1 MAEISAIM
9 IVASVVPSVISGTI
23 LIYLNR
29 YSRRSEKLEAA
40 RRAESVLVLKN
51 IDAIGTLSDITAKCV
66 KKGETPNGDM
76 DRAIAYRCDMKHA
89 LEDHLMEVNAEAK
102 H

>member
-9 IVASVVPSVISGTI
+9 IVASVIPSVISGTI
-23 LIYLNR
+23 LVIVNKGFKK
-29 YSRRSEKLEAA
+29 SEKLEAA
-40 RRAESVLVLKN
+40 RRTESVLVLKN

-66 KKGETPNGDM
+66 KKNERPNGDM
-76 DRAIAYRCDMKHA
+76 DRAMAYRCDMKHA